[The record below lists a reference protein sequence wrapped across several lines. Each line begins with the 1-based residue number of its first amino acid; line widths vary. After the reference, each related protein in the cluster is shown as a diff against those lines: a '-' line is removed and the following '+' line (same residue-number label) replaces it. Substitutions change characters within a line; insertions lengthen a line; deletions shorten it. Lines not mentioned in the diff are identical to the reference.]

1 MMRPLEGREVI
12 GIVNE
17 RMPEEVTEDLEQYL
31 TLTTTELGS

>member
-1 MMRPLEGREVI
+1 MMRPLEGKEVI

-17 RMPEEVTEDLEQYL
+17 RMPEEVTEDREQYL